1 MAHAIEPAGADR
13 RGRGVRH
20 ALLWLAGALAGRGSG
35 PPARESGHLRLHT
48 VSLMR
53 WVAVVGQLFTIL
65 VVHFSFG
72 IRLPLAAL
80 LPAVGLSALLNVVL
94 HRGQGGGQHGAARLG
109 ERHAVVIFG
118 YDILQLT
125 YLLALTG
132 GVNNPFAFL
141 VLLPVALS
149 AMALGREATLGLAG
163 LALGSILLQA
173 LVARPLPWFGGDLAL
188 PGLYTGATA
197 IGLGLVVVLVA
208 AYVSHMAKDARRQAD
223 ALGATQLALA
233 RAQQLSALGG
243 QAAAAAHLLGTPL
256 GTINIIAK
264 ELVCGLPDDGPF
276 AEDARDLLAQAKRC
290 REILATLSGPG
301 GDPSE
306 HARFTAA
313 PLAAH
318 VEAIAGEHP
327 RGGIDVRIE
336 RVVEAGDEEPV
347 VALPP
352 EIRHSL
358 ANLID
363 NAIEFARSSVLITL
377 LVQDGAVT
385 LTIQD
390 DGPGFPPEVLDWLG
404 EPFLSTRQEAGG
416 LGLGIFIAN
425 TLLARTGAKLHF
437 ANNERGAWVRVCWPG
452 GLRNP

>member
-1 MAHAIEPAGADR
+1 MAHAVEPAGTNRR
-13 RGRGVRH
+13 RGSAYH
-20 ALLWLAGALAGRGSG
+20 ALLWLAGALTGRSFGLPTQG
-35 PPARESGHLRLHT
+35 GDGNVRLHT

-53 WVAVVGQLFTIL
+53 WVAVVGQVFTIL
-65 VVHFSFG
+65 VVHFSLG
-72 IRLPLAAL
+72 IALPLGAL

-94 HRGQGGGQHGAARLG
+94 QRGQRGGQRGAARLG

-125 YLLALTG
+125 YLLSLTG

-141 VLLPVALS
+141 LLLPVALS

-163 LALGSILLQA
+163 LALGSILFQA
-173 LVARPLPWFGGDLAL
+173 FFARPLPWFAGDLDL
-188 PGLYTGATA
+188 PRLYTGATA
-197 IGLGLVVVLVA
+197 TGLGLVVVLVA
-208 AYVSHMAKDARRQAD
+208 AYVSHMARDARLQAD

-264 ELVCGLPDDGPF
+264 ELVRGLPDDGPF

-313 PLAAH
+313 PLASH

-327 RGGIDVRIE
+327 RSGIAVRIVKE
-336 RVVEAGDEEPV
+336 GDEEPV

-363 NAIEFARSSVLITL
+363 NAIEFASAGVLLTL
-377 LVQDGAVT
+377 LVEGAAVT

-404 EPFLSTRQEAGG
+404 EPFLSTRQESGG

-437 ANNERGAWVRVCWPG
+437 ANNERGALVRVCWPSG
-452 GLRNP
+452 IRNP